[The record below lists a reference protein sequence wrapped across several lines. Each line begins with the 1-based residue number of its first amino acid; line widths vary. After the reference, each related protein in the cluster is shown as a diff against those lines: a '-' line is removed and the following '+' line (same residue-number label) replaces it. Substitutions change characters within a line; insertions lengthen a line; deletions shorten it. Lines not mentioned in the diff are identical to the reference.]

1 MSYKDRWKN
10 SRKTRRANIIATVV
24 NIFLLFIGISLAM
37 IGVSSVDYEDGIT
50 AVISMLLGCMIIAF
64 VINNCI
70 IWEGGEDDEET

>member
-10 SRKTRRANIIATVV
+10 SRKTKRAVIISTAL
-24 NIFLLFIGISLAM
+24 NIFLLFIGMGLTM
-37 IGVSSVDYEDGIT
+37 MGVSSVDYEDGIT

-70 IWEGGEDDEET
+70 SEGGEDDEEA